1 MFHIVLQISGAM
13 QKIFL
18 IEDVDIRSNHEGR
31 TYGVT
36 YVLAKT
42 TSFKQLHEVLIPAR
56 YIAKFSSSS
65 KKFLMIRGYSQNE
78 QGQIRIL
85 ESSMV
90 WISQLRFFS
99 NFEIPVSKIQANCI
113 KCDISSLPKFPLYHC
128 NFI

>member
-56 YIAKFSSSS
+56 YIAKFSSSN

-90 WISQLRFFS
+90 WISQFFS